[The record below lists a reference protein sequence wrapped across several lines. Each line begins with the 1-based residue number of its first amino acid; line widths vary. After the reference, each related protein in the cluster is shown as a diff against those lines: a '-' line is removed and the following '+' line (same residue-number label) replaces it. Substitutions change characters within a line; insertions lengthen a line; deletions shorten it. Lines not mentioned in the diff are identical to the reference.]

1 MNWAAPLLPTFP
13 RLASRS
19 NCSRFQRPISL
30 RRFPSDD
37 VAELFKCYPPHWILG
52 CGLEHG
58 FNVFRL
64 GLKIEQKQQYCS
76 HILGNDK
83 PHIVHCQLFHL
94 HTTVKTAI
102 EEPSNTEKAS
112 CSSSSEIS
120 WP

>member
-1 MNWAAPLLPTFP
+1 MM
-13 RLASRS
+13 SRNSS
-19 NCSRFQRPISL
+19 NVTRPIGSL
-30 RRFPSDD
+30 V
-37 VAELFKCYPPHWILG
+37 VALNMASMSS
-52 CGLEHG
+52 GLVCVCQLNSQKIYHIIH
-58 FNVFRL
+58 
-64 GLKIEQKQQYCS
+64 LKIEQKQQYCS